1 MTHVA
6 AARSCLRSRF
16 IVTLFVC
23 ALFLFPHAASHPAQA
38 ADLPNEFPPEVQKAV
53 NEILASR
60 DTGANIPPKAVLDE
74 FLGYATSPLARE
86 GDFPAKRKEGSGI
99 IWRSS
104 IKQPMATT
112 LRYLFDPKIP
122 SEIAYPAS
130 VRRQNWLPGSDML
143 TLSSPLWEQLGKHPD
158 TPLVLRGVESES
170 VTPDTYSSSYYSYT
184 QDRLYIL
191 TEYEGKQVLITAG
204 WQKGKSDVGRKAT
217 PIGAYDDWDFVYS
230 DAAGTLASGIGWAD
244 TYMYASCALIVFYE
258 EAPGSDVTRYTIF
271 KWLDAGWS
279 GMNMVKQEH
288 LLAGAERSFAGLK
301 AFLESP
307 ALPPADEISAY
318 VESLHALDLDAL
330 RARFKPYSLKVSE
343 AAADNRVLQS
353 DDFQKKIANGSY
365 GDSLSRE
372 DLIAALCV
380 NWIKGKLGKPQL
392 AGPLDAPQE

>member
-1 MTHVA
+1 MSPFLSPDSFVRTRLA
-6 AARSCLRSRF
+6 AVFFTA
-16 IVTLFVC
+16 
-23 ALFLFPHAASHPAQA
+23 ALLVSVSMGISGAHAAQ
-38 ADLPNEFPPEVQKAV
+38 PNEFPPEVQKAV

-60 DTGANIPPKAVLDE
+60 DTGKAIPSKAVLDE
-74 FLGYATSPLARE
+74 FLAYATSPLVRS
-86 GDFPAKRKEGSGI
+86 GDFPAKRKEGHGI

-130 VRRQNWLPGSDML
+130 VRRQNWHPGSDIL
-143 TLSSPLWEQLGKHPD
+143 TLDPPLWEQLGKHAD
-158 TPLVLRGVESES
+158 TPLVLRGVETES
-170 VTPDTYSSSYYSYT
+170 ITPDTFSSSFYSYT

-191 TEYEGKQVLITAG
+191 TEYQGTQVLITAS

-217 PIGAYDDWDFVYS
+217 PIGDYDNWDFVYS

-244 TYMYASCALIVFYE
+244 TYMYAANAIIVFYE
-258 EAPGSDVTRYTIF
+258 EAPGSGVTRYTIF

-288 LLAGAERSFAGLK
+288 LTAGAERSFAGLK

-307 ALPPADEISAY
+307 ALPPAEEIAAY
-318 VESLHALDLDAL
+318 VASLEALDTDAL

-343 AAADNRVLQS
+343 AAANDKILQS

-365 GDSLSRE
+365 GDNLSRE
-372 DLIAALCV
+372 EIIAAMSV

-392 AGPLDAPQE
+392 AGPLE